1 MAGYSCSPLLL
12 ITLDKVNLEKLSVN
26 SLVGMAMGKTIVKF
40 SNRVHLIARRVAV
53 MAVGLMFITVMIQ
66 IVARYVFS
74 SPPIWT
80 EDVARYAMVW
90 TGLLG
95 ATLSFKTQDDAV
107 LMQSVFPKRPHFLGV
122 CAELIQSA
130 AILIFVLPVVYF
142 CFIGL
147 KGGFAKGFLA
157 RQAGLTADT
166 LGIPMVWIS
175 ISVPIAMIIV
185 LVHLAARWAGDAESL
200 E

>member
-1 MAGYSCSPLLL
+1 MGQAL
-12 ITLDKVNLEKLSVN
+12 IN
-26 SLVGMAMGKTIVKF
+26 I
-40 SNRVHLIARRVAV
+40 SNRVHLFARRLAV
-53 MAVGLMFITVMIQ
+53 MAVGLMFVTVMIQ
-66 IVARYVFS
+66 IIARYVFS

-95 ATLSFKTQDDAV
+95 ATLSFKTQVDAV
-107 LMQSVFPKRPHFLGV
+107 LMQSIFPKRPHFLGV
-122 CAELIQSA
+122 CAEVIQSA

-142 CFIGL
+142 CFIGI

-175 ISVPIAMIIV
+175 ISVPLAMIII
-185 LVHLAARWAGDAESL
+185 LLHLAARWAGDGVSPEQK
-200 E
+200 ED